1 MQHICNYKSATPT
14 NVLGECRAE
23 NILPVGMLSYLIHY
37 LPVYQ
42 PLALAVEL
50 HGKAYDLSLVGLERL
65 GIAAV
70 TYLPLGCG
78 KATIV

>member
-1 MQHICNYKSATPT
+1 
-14 NVLGECRAE
+14 
-23 NILPVGMLSYLIHY
+23 MLSYLIHY